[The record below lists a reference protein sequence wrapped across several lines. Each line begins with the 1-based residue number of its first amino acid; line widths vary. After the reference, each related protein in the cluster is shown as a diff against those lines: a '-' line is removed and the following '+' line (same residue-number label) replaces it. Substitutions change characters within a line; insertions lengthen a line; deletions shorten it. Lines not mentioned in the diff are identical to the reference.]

1 MNTKVLELLI
11 AIFSTGT
18 ATGFVVGYMV
28 RAAISQRRR
37 ARAKRNRIFF

>member
-1 MNTKVLELLI
+1 MNTKILELVI

-18 ATGFVVGYMV
+18 AIGFVLGYMV

-37 ARAKRNRIFF
+37 ARAKRNRIFY